1 MTKQPWWLVAA
12 PVMFLFLWSG
22 GYVVAKVGLVY
33 SPPLTLLVL
42 RYACVVALMAVLF
55 LFLRPALPKTAKDWG
70 HVAMVGVLMQSV
82 YFGMCYIAF
91 MNGVAAGTVAL
102 MMSLQPI
109 LVAII
114 APSWSNEHTSI
125 RQWGGLILAL
135 LGTAIVIIA
144 RSEVGP
150 APIFGLVCAVLGL
163 AGITFATLWEKR
175 FGVTHHPV
183 TTNLIGY
190 TAGLLG
196 VLPFM
201 LWLET
206 PDVNWTWSFAGAL
219 AYLVIGN
226 SLIAVGLLL
235 AMIRAG
241 QVSKVSALLFLVPP
255 LAALMAWVV
264 LDEIMPP
271 IAWLGLIMA
280 GAGVFLATRKW

>member
-55 LFLRPALPKTAKDWG
+55 LFLRPALPRTAKDWG
-70 HVAMVGVLMQSV
+70 HVAMVGILMQSV

-183 TTNLIGY
+183 TANLIGY

-280 GAGVFLATRKW
+280 GTGVFLATRKW

>member
-1 MTKQPWWLVAA
+1 MAKKPWWLAAA
-12 PVMFLFLWSG
+12 PVVFLFLWSG
-22 GYVVAKVGLVY
+22 GYVVAKIGLVY

-42 RYACVVALMAVLF
+42 RFACVVTLMAVLF
-55 LFLRPALPKTAKDWG
+55 LFIRPELPKTPRDWG
-70 HVAMVGVLMQSV
+70 HLAMVGFLMQTV
-82 YFGMCYIAF
+82 YFGLSYIAF

-109 LVAII
+109 LVALI
-114 APSWSNEHTSI
+114 APGWSGEHTSA
-125 RQWGGLILAL
+125 RQWGGLVLAL
-135 LGTAIVIIA
+135 VGTAIVIIA

-150 APIFGLVCAVLGL
+150 APIFGLVSAVIGL
-163 AGITFATLWEKR
+163 AGITLATLWEKR
-175 FGVTHHPV
+175 FGISHHPV

-190 TAGLLG
+190 AAGLIG
-196 VLPFM
+196 ILPFM
-201 LWLET
+201 LLLET
-206 PDVNWTWSFAGAL
+206 PAVNWTWSFAAAL

-255 LAALMAWVV
+255 LAALMAWVG
-264 LDEIMPP
+264 LDEVMPP
-271 IAWLGLIMA
+271 IAWLGLVMA

>member
-1 MTKQPWWLVAA
+1 MTKKPWWLIAA

-42 RYACVVALMAVLF
+42 RYACVVVLMAVLF
-55 LFLRPALPKTAKDWG
+55 VFLRPELPKTAKDWA
-70 HVAMVGVLMQSV
+70 HVATVGILMQSV

-114 APSWSNEHTSI
+114 APGWSGEHTSI

-135 LGTAIVIIA
+135 VGTAIVIIA

-150 APIFGLVCAVLGL
+150 APIFGLVCAVIGL

-235 AMIRAG
+235 E
-241 QVSKVSALLFLVPP
+241 
-255 LAALMAWVV
+255 VV
-264 LDEIMPP
+264 LRIT
-271 IAWLGLIMA
+271 AQTLC
-280 GAGVFLATRKW
+280 